1 MPGGRAH
8 LIMQKR
14 SAKDLAAEEAAA
26 AAAADGDASE
36 DEDDDVDEDAE
47 EDENE
52 DEDEDED
59 GVEPPAKKAKGKGKA
74 KAKAKAKKGNGKG
87 KAGKGKGKGKTS
99 SAVTKAKGKIEQ
111 YVGVAVRVSFT
122 GKSDETQLLQQL
134 SGGQKSIVAL
144 ALIFAIQRCDPAP
157 FYLFDEIDAALDA
170 AHRVAVADMIR
181 RLTANAQFIVTTFR
195 PEMLTH
201 ADKYYGVTFHNKVSK
216 INCVT
221 KDQAL
226 EFIEDDQTGR

>member
-36 DEDDDVDEDAE
+36 DEDDDADEDAE